1 MVVKVAKEFLAMN
14 NFLGKEA
21 NCVSEHLNF
30 EIEQSDI
37 IDENPDSQF
46 ATAKVR
52 VFSSGESRNDTYC
65 SEEVLQA
72 TAHTIDNKP
81 IVYNVD
87 NIFGDFGSHVDPSK
101 TLIAGFAVPG
111 SQKFERLPD
120 GRLSLSILA
129 RLWKRYSPAAM
140 EIFKRDGG
148 RKKIS
153 VEVDLLDGEEN
164 PNGVKNMKD
173 FVYSAICVLGD
184 LVTEASPGA
193 QLEMMSFAEENKK
206 YKEAVALEF
215 GSYEDIDFTIPE
227 GIKKNVNKGLSL
239 YKENGRGATS
249 VSLANARFIVKNEKI
264 TVEKLRHI
272 AKAFKSDKFKNMTKS
287 PPNDEYISFLLYGG
301 KEGMNWSME
310 VSKKIEEQDSKEL
323 SYFGEVL
330 TFPYKSKED
339 MNPSLKGIDP
349 PISLAQANAIARQA
363 DAIGTDEKKNG
374 WAIAISSFKKTHVAK
389 DGRWVKK
396 ENMSYDFSLNSA
408 QIIETLNNSLSEF
421 TYGENNYRRYW
432 VLAYD
437 SDDNFVFIA
446 DSLENRNYRAKYNLT
461 GNKGVIDLDSKE
473 EVINAGWLP
482 VKENINMEEEK
493 KKEEMATEIPKEEEM
508 AIEEPEKK
516 EEEMAAEEPVKES
529 PEEEKKEEEKE
540 KEEMSLDQNLDVAA
554 ILAML
559 ANETDAYSAI
569 VKEEYAKE
577 EKNFAKMFEAM
588 CGKMS
593 KMAEENKQ
601 LKSFK
606 EDVEKRQFDFAIN
619 STMKDIEEHSTMPQD
634 KKDYLMEESK
644 KFNLETVDAWRNLA
658 KAEAFEFSI
667 KSEDESKELRFANPW
682 GTKDSTKKSSLW
694 D

>member
-1 MVVKVAKEFLAMN
+1 MVVKVVKEFLAMN

-153 VEVDLLDGEEN
+153 VEIDLLDGEEN
-164 PNGVKNMKD
+164 PNGIKNMKD

-215 GSYEDIDFTIPE
+215 GSYEDVDFTIPPE
-227 GIKKNVNKGLSL
+227 VKKNVSKGLEL
-239 YKENGRGATS
+239 YKQYNKGATS
-249 VSLANARFIVKNEKI
+249 VSLASARHIIKNDVITPEK
-264 TVEKLRHI
+264 VRHI
-272 AKAFKSDKFKNMTKS
+272 AKIHKSNKFTNMTKN
-287 PPNDEYISFLLYGG
+287 PPSENWISYMLYGG

-310 VSKKIEEQDSKEL
+310 VSNKLDEQDSKEL

-339 MNPSLKGIDP
+339 INPSLKGIDP
-349 PISLAQANAIARQA
+349 PISVKDGNEIAKQA
-363 DAIGTDEKKNG
+363 DAIGGEYGWPTAIKSWKNRH
-374 WAIAISSFKKTHVAK
+374 KVV

-408 QIIETLNNSLSEF
+408 QVIEVLNNSLSEF

-559 ANETDAYSAI
+559 ANETDAYSSI

-606 EDVEKRQFDFAIN
+606 EDVEKRQFDFSIN

>member
-1 MVVKVAKEFLAMN
+1 MKKQR
-14 NFLGKEA
+14 
-21 NCVSEHLNF
+21 LNF
-30 EIEQSDI
+30 DVEQTDI

-65 SEEVLQA
+65 SEEALQA

-81 IVYNVD
+81 IVYNISNV
-87 NIFGDFGSHVDPSK
+87 FGDFGTHEEPRD

-111 SQKFERLPD
+111 SQQFERLDD
-120 GRLSLSILA
+120 GRLSLSVITKI
-129 RLWKRYSPAAM
+129 WKRYAPIAM
-140 EIFKRDGG
+140 DIFKRDGG
-148 RKKIS
+148 KKKVS
-153 VEVDLLDGEEN
+153 VEVDLLDGEEK
-164 PNGVKNMKD
+164 PNGLKDMKD
-173 FVYSAICVLGD
+173 FVYSAICILGD

-206 YKEAVALEF
+206 YKEAVELEF
-215 GSYEDIDFTIPE
+215 GSYEGIDMSIPE
-227 GIKKNVNKGLSL
+227 NVKRNVAKGLEL
-239 YKENGRGATS
+239 YRQYNKGATS
-249 VSLANARFIVKNEKI
+249 VSLASARHIIKNEKI
-264 TVEKLRHI
+264 TPEKLRHI
-272 AKAFKSDKFKNMTKS
+272 AKVHNSGKFKNMTKS
-287 PPNDEYISFLLYGG
+287 PPSDEYIAYMLYGG

-310 VSKKIEEQDSKEL
+310 INKQLEDQDSKQL
-323 SYFGEVL
+323 SYFGDIL

-339 MNPSLKGIDP
+339 MNPALKGIDP
-349 PISLAQANAIARQA
+349 PLSLAQANEIARQA
-363 DAIGTDEKKNG
+363 DAIGGEYG
-374 WAIAISSFKKTHVAK
+374 WPTAIKSWKDRHKVV

-421 TYGENNYRRYW
+421 TYGENMYRRYW

-437 SDDNFVFIA
+437 SDEGYVFIA
-446 DSLENRNYRAKYNLT
+446 DSYENKNYRAKYNLT

-493 KKEEMATEIPKEEEM
+493 KKEEMEAEVPKEG
-508 AIEEPEKK
+508 EKK
-516 EEEMAAEEPVKES
+516 EEMAVEEPKKESPEEEKKEQKEEGEDKKES

-569 VKEEYAKE
+569 VKEEYVKE

-588 CGKMS
+588 CGKMA
-593 KMAEENKQ
+593 KMAEDNKN
-601 LKSFK
+601 LLAYKK
-606 EDVEKRQFDFAIN
+606 NIEKQQFEFEVN
-619 STMKDIEEHSTMPQD
+619 STMKYIEEKSTIPQE
-634 KKDYLMEESK
+634 KKDYLLEESK
-644 KFNLETVDAWRNLA
+644 KFSLENIDGWKNLA
-658 KAEAFEFSI
+658 KATGLEFAKVES
-667 KSEDESKELRFANPW
+667 SEPEELQFANPW
-682 GTKDSTKKSSLW
+682 LTIDPNKKKSAWDSL
-694 D
+694 